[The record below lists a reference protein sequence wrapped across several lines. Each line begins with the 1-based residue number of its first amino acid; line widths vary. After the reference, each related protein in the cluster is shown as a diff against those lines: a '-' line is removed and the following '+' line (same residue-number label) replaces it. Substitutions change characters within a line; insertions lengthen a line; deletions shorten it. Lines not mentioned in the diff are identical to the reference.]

1 MSRQKRAQSS
11 AEIDAE
17 IRRLQEER
25 ERAIASEDQRRGALI
40 REYLSGRNSAEIRS
54 ALERAVSSRDAYLFN
69 LEADTDRV
77 ATEQLAA
84 H

>member
-11 AEIDAE
+11 AEIEAA

-25 ERAIASEDQRRGALI
+25 ERAVAAEDQRRGALI
-40 REYLSGRNSAEIRS
+40 REYLSGRNGADIRS

-69 LEADTDRV
+69 LGDTP
-77 ATEQLAA
+77 AEQSVPR
-84 H
+84 

>member
-1 MSRQKRAQSS
+1 MSRQKRTQSS
-11 AEIDAE
+11 AEIETE

-25 ERAIASEDQRRGALI
+25 ERAIAAEDQRRGALI
-40 REYLSGRNSAEIRS
+40 REYLSGGNGFEIRA

-69 LEADTDRV
+69 LDGAGAD
-77 ATEQLAA
+77 QLAT